1 MISNTRVNW
10 PAITRIP
17 STDEIQHTLT
27 LLVWRLHRLLKSVNA
42 NISPIRDY
50 NQPADHIQPTLDF
63 TLGYK
68 PFTLAEINL
77 RLLFCALSTIL
88 DIDECSVGT
97 HNCHADA
104 SCTNTD
110 GSFYCTCLTGYS
122 GNGVT
127 CVGKNKNYNSARPR
141 KQMTVAAI
149 SWCKTRQLF
158 SLYKSSCFQSKIPDR
173 KLLGKFSSLM
183 GDS

>member
-27 LLVWRLHRLLKSVNA
+27 LLVWRLHRLLKRQSMQTSV
-42 NISPIRDY
+42 PFVTT
-50 NQPADHIQPTLDF
+50 DHIQPTLDF

-149 SWCKTRQLF
+149 FWCKTRQLF
-158 SLYKSSCFQSKIPDR
+158 SLCKSSCFQSKIPDR